1 MTYWLSER
9 ILLRDIVI
17 IRSYCTVAGVWRS
30 RKVSGKRKVFGS
42 RTVKETDR
50 GRTIEKGNVC
60 RPQSLLFSDAGEGE
74 RLLPV
79 FAQTGMVT
87 FRKEQTSSIPAPV
100 MTRPVTLKN
109 APE

>member
-74 RLLPV
+74 RTASSLCPDWNGNV
-79 FAQTGMVT
+79 QKRTDIVHSS
-87 FRKEQTSSIPAPV
+87 TSYDPA
-100 MTRPVTLKN
+100 RHL
-109 APE
+109 EECS